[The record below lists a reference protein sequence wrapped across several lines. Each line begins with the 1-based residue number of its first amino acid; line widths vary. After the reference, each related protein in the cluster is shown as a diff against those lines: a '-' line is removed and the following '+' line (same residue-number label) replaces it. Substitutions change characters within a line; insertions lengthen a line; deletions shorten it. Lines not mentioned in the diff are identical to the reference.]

1 MSMTAVNEVRLIL
14 GDQLHAGH
22 SWFRE
27 RRDDVLYVMAELQQE
42 GRYVKHHAQKLLAFF
57 ASMRAFA
64 EALRK
69 VGHRV
74 HYVRIGEP
82 ASRLSF
88 AQLLRDVLVA
98 QHCQAVAYQQPDE
111 WRLDQELGSLS
122 ADPDLQVT
130 VYDSEHF
137 YTERNAVAQFFGTKQ
152 YRMEYFYRQLRQRH
166 RILVSKADEPVGGQ
180 WNYDADNRERWD
192 GEPALPLEPWRKQD
206 LSALWQEIIEAGVPH
221 FGAPNAE
228 AFFWPTTRR
237 MAQADLRS
245 FISHRLPWFGRFQDA
260 LADGENWLF
269 HSRLSFAL
277 NAKLIT
283 PQEVV
288 DAAIAAY
295 EAEPARYPLASVEG
309 FVRQILGWREYVRGV
324 YWRFMP
330 EYLERNALQASEKL
344 PGFYWTGE
352 TEMNCLRHALR
363 QTLDLGYAHHIQR
376 LMVTG
381 LYSLLLG
388 VRPRETHAWYL
399 AVYVDAVE
407 WVELPNT
414 LGMSQYGD
422 GGVMASKPY
431 VATGNYIKRMSN
443 YCAGCRFDPAKSV
456 GVNACP
462 FTTLYW
468 DFLLRHER
476 ALAANQRMSL
486 QVKNLARIDVKQRKE
501 IRARAQSI
509 RENGGAPPGVDEGNS
524 GGRSGEKQLELR

>member
-1 MSMTAVNEVRLIL
+1 MTAVREVRLIL

-42 GRYVKHHAQKLLAFF
+42 SCYVKHHAQKLLAFF

-88 AQLLRDVLVA
+88 VQLLRDVLVA
-98 QHCQAVAYQQPDE
+98 QPCQAVAYQQPDE
-111 WRLDQELGSLS
+111 WRLDQELRSLS

-137 YTERNAVAQFFGTKQ
+137 YTERDAVAQFFGSKQ

-166 RILVSKADEPVGGQ
+166 RILVSKAGEPVGGQ

-192 GEPALPLEPWRKQD
+192 GEPALPLESWRKQD
-206 LSALWQEIIEAGVPH
+206 LSALWQEIVEAGVPH

-237 MAQADLRS
+237 MAQADLRN

-295 EAEPARYPLASVEG
+295 EAEPTRYPLASVEG

-324 YWRFMP
+324 YWAKMP
-330 EYLERNALQASEKL
+330 GYREQNALQHKRPL
-344 PGFYWTGE
+344 PWWFWTGE
-352 TEMNCLRHALR
+352 TKMRCLQQAIQGSL
-363 QTLDLGYAHHIQR
+363 QNAYAHHIQR
-376 LMVTG
+376 LMITG
-381 LYSLLLG
+381 NFALLAG
-388 VRPRETHAWYL
+388 CDPDEVDAWYL
-399 AVYVDAVE
+399 GIYIDALE

-414 LGMSQYGD
+414 RGMSQFAD
-422 GGVMASKPY
+422 GGLLGSKPY
-431 VATGNYIKRMSN
+431 VSGGAYIHRMGNHCEQCHYRVKDKTGER
-443 YCAGCRFDPAKSV
+443 
-456 GVNACP
+456 ACP
-462 FTTLYW
+462 FNSLYW
-468 DFLLRHER
+468 HFIDRHAER
-476 ALAANQRMSL
+476 WLKNQRMAPIVRGWL
-486 QVKNLARIDVKQRKE
+486 KRDPAD
-501 IRARAQSI
+501 RANVLRAAEQHLI
-509 RENGGAPPGVDEGNS
+509 AMER
-524 GGRSGEKQLELR
+524 L